1 MDYLFYVV
9 YLWSNIVNTCSRI
22 IDVTIYNDVI
32 FNTVTV
38 VLVNLIGNIVS
49 LSRYSRF
56 LDIKIKLHKEK
67 WLVNPTHFEI
77 TSGIS
82 TLMFEIGS

>member
-1 MDYLFYVV
+1 M

-67 WLVNPTHFEI
+67 WLVNPTRFEI
-77 TSGIS
+77 TGR
-82 TLMFEIGS
+82 L